1 MRNMRITARPV
12 TRVFAVCALLG
23 GTGAAVLLAAGPAG
37 AADCSTV
44 GAASC
49 TALGSA
55 GISAGG
61 LTLISPDTLTWADTL
76 SGVDQEAVDTTDT
89 SYVVNDARAT
99 GAGWR
104 VTVAATTFTDGTD
117 TLTADTTLSTN
128 GSVASQASTAVPTAA
143 CSTGSTTCTVPVN
156 TALAASYPI
165 AIPTG
170 PALAGLPIYEA
181 ALASGLGSITIGTP
195 GANAVGWWI
204 AIPANTVPATYTS
217 TFTMDIIT
225 GP

>member
-49 TALGSA
+49 TADGSA
-55 GISAGG
+55 DIGAGG
-61 LTLISPDTLTWADTL
+61 LTLVAPDTLTWADTL
-76 SGVDQEAVDTTDT
+76 NGLDQEAVDTTDT
-89 SYVVNDARAT
+89 SFVVNDARAT
-99 GAGWR
+99 GVGWN
-104 VTVAATTFTDGTD
+104 VTAAATTFTDGTD
-117 TLTADTTLSTN
+117 TLADASTFSIN
-128 GSVASQASTAVPTAA
+128 GSVSSATVGATPTNA
-143 CSTGSTTCTVPVN
+143 CSAGSTCTVADD
-156 TALAASYPI
+156 TALAYPI

-170 PALAGLPIYEA
+170 AAVAGKPVYEA
-181 ALASGLGSITIGTP
+181 ADHSGLGSITVST
-195 GANAVGWWI
+195 VGWWI
-204 AIPANTVPATYTS
+204 AVPADTVPGTYLS
-217 TFTMDIIT
+217 TVTLDIVS